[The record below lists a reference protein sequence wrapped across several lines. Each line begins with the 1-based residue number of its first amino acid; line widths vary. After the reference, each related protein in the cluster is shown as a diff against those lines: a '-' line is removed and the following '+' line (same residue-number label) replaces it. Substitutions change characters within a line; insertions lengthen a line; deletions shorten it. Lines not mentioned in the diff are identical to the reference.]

1 MYGFC
6 NKWIILYNF
15 WNFLWNFNFW
25 WKISKTDSIK
35 LMHSK
40 KLLTFPHKKKFVN
53 TKKNWI
59 NFYFMSPD
67 LCHSYLT
74 KIKFNPFQFTCNF
87 FFFKFLLWKTR
98 NILITKNKIV
108 YWIKEY
114 IYFFASWENVRHL
127 QNQKKKLYIEA
138 KTIYS

>member
-1 MYGFC
+1 MGFV
-6 NKWIILYNF
+6 ISGLSYTIFEIFSGILIFDGKFLKQIPLNWCILKSF
-15 WNFLWNFNFW
+15 LHFLIKKNFL
-25 WKISKTDSIK
+25 TQ
-35 LMHSK
+35 
-40 KLLTFPHKKKFVN
+40 
-53 TKKNWI
+53 KKNWI